1 MISCNIF
8 VSECSTKLMVPM
20 ERWSLKDLIQV
31 WKKTFSSYCNS
42 HMRMPINLIVY
53 SSRPVFNLFIC
64 VCTCTQA
71 AYLALGSH
79 FSFSPSPV
87 IRLNRSA
94 VKSWLIVLNLV
105 SQYSTY
111 IVNHFRLFYA
121 CRLLLVKLLVKLP
134 KLSGAYPSL
143 TRHLPCSNQ
152 VGWLLITIFILLIN
166 IILQIA

>member
-1 MISCNIF
+1 
-8 VSECSTKLMVPM
+8 MVPM

-31 WKKTFSSYCNS
+31 WKKTFSSCCNS

-71 AYLALGSH
+71 AYLPLGSH
-79 FSFSPSPV
+79 FSLSPSPV

-94 VKSWLIVLNLV
+94 VKSWLIVLNFV

-121 CRLLLVKLLVKLP
+121 CHLLLVKLP
-134 KLSGAYPSL
+134 KLSVAYPSL